1 MNTELL
7 IATGGAAGL
16 LSFLPTILMF
26 VALIY
31 FMIVRPQKKRQQN
44 AKNLLDSIVVGDKIQ
59 TIGGFIGDIVEMNG
73 EEFIIVSE
81 GNKLRI
87 KKSAVA
93 LKLSVEE
100 STTETK
106 TKTKTKT
113 KKKITIDKK
122 ETSETVDEDFKIED
136 FEI

>member
-44 AKNLLDSIVVGDKIQ
+44 AKNLLNSIVIGDKIQ

-81 GNKLRI
+81 GNRLKI

-93 LKLSVEE
+93 LKLSAEE
-100 STTETK
+100 VTTT
-106 TKTKTKT
+106 TT
-113 KKKITIDKK
+113 KKLVEDTKEKK